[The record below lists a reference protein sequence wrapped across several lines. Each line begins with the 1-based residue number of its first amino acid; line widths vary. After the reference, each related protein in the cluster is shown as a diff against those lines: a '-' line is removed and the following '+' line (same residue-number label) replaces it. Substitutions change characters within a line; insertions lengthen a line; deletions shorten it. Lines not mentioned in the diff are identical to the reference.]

1 MRILL
6 IHTDYMRFEAKSR
19 TKVAEKVSEKERQ
32 GSYQEALVAFIAVEK
47 GDENAPVKAAKLAA
61 EEIESVFKKV
71 KAERIV
77 VYPYAHLSS
86 SLASPQKAIMVLK
99 RIVTELQEKGYEV
112 GRAPFGWYKSFELRC
127 KGHPLAELSRE
138 IRVAE
143 EKEEESKALKA
154 EKKLKSEW
162 YVLHQG
168 KLIPASQF
176 DFTDYPSLKIFYE
189 YETSGT
195 RLMRREPPHIRLMK
209 EHEFVDYE
217 PGSDPGNL
225 RWYPKGS
232 LIKKL
237 LEEHVTNIL
246 LDYGAMQVET
256 PIMYSLEHP
265 QLRSYLDRFPARQ
278 YIVKSED
285 KEYFLRF
292 AACFGQYL
300 MKHDMTISY
309 KNLPLRLYELTHY
322 SFRREQRGELAGLK
336 RLRTFTM
343 PDMHT
348 LCRDME
354 QAKEEFI
361 NQYKLSMRW
370 MKDLDLEYDV
380 AMRLVKDFYYENEN
394 FIKKLAELVEKPILV
409 ELWDK
414 RFFYFVMKFEFS
426 VNDALNKAAT
436 LSTVQVDV
444 ENTRRFDITY
454 IDEDGE
460 AKHPIMLHASISG
473 GIDRNLYALLE
484 VEGMKVQRGEKP
496 MLPIW
501 LSPTQVRIVPVAKE
515 HLAYCEK
522 LMEELKEEKIRV
534 DLDDEDRTLQRKIRE
549 AEKEWVPYIVVVGAQ
564 EIESGELS
572 VRIRKENGRRVKLS
586 KEALIK
592 RIREETKGKPFGKLP
607 LPEKLSLRP
616 KFR

>member
-1 MRILL
+1 MKLLL
-6 IHTDYMRFEAKSR
+6 IHADYVRYEARSKTR
-19 TKVAEKVSEKERQ
+19 VAEEVRDDQRKGDFK
-32 GSYQEALVAFIAVEK
+32 EALVAFVAVEEAD
-47 GDENAPVKAAKLAA
+47 GDAPLKAAGLAA
-61 EEIESVFKKV
+61 DEIEDVFRKV
-71 KAERIV
+71 GAERIV

-86 SLASPQKAIMVLK
+86 SLSSPKTATIVLRGIEEELIK
-99 RIVTELQEKGYEV
+99 RGYEV

-127 KGHPLAELSRE
+127 KGHPLSELSRE
-138 IRVAE
+138 INVGE
-143 EKEEESKALKA
+143 EKEKVSKALKA
-154 EKKLKSEW
+154 EKKLRSKW
-162 YVLHQG
+162 YVLHNG
-168 KLIPASQF
+168 KLLPAAEF
-176 DFTDYPSLKIFYE
+176 DFSNYPSLRTFYE
-189 YETSGT
+189 YETAGT
-195 RLMRREPPHIRLMK
+195 RLMSREPPHIRLMK
-209 EHEFVDYE
+209 EHELVDYE

-256 PIMYSLEHP
+256 PIMYSLDHP

-285 KEYFLRF
+285 REYFLRF

-309 KNLPLRLYELTHY
+309 KNLPLKLYELTHY

-354 QAKEEFI
+354 QAKQEFI

-370 MKDLDLEYDV
+370 MRDLELEYDV
-380 AMRLVKDFYYENEN
+380 AMRLVKDFYHQNED
-394 FIKKLAELVEKPILV
+394 FIKELAELVDKPILV

-444 ENTRRFDITY
+444 ENTRRFDIKY

-460 AKHPIMLHASISG
+460 AKYPVMLHASISG

-484 VEGMKVQRGEKP
+484 VQGMRAQRGEKP
-496 MLPIW
+496 MLPLW
-501 LSPTQVRIVPVAKE
+501 LSPIQVRIVPVARE
-515 HLAYCEK
+515 HLEYCEK
-522 LMEELKEEKIRV
+522 LLQELEKEQIRV

-549 AEKEWVPYIVVVGAQ
+549 AEKEWVPYIVVVGAR
-564 EIESGELS
+564 EIETGELS
-572 VRIRKENGRRVKLS
+572 VRIRKENGRQVSLDRK
-586 KEALIK
+586 ALID
-592 RIREETKGKPFGKLP
+592 RIKEETKGKPFRKLP
-607 LPEKLSLRP
+607 LPGKLSLRP